1 MTVYRYTLET
11 DASGTVKTLKLVEDQ
26 AEKTGNAV
34 ENVGKKADRTKT
46 KTEQLGDRAGK
57 TATAMGMLGGVLG
70 RIDPALEETARGV
83 ADVADSL
90 DVATMA
96 GSKFLPAIGLLAA
109 AVAAGA
115 GVYLVLKKNLD
126 EATAAMERQAERATA
141 MVELHRRVK
150 EAALLAAL
158 AEGEI
163 TQAQFNSINASQT
176 AADLFSTQRQAQRES
191 LDAAQAALELEQERL
206 DTITAQN
213 ERRRRQSRTE
223 EVYQRVNRDFIA
235 QQERIQ
241 QNVNSLT
248 QARNAAARQLG
259 QINVAEANYAENL
272 RTVADAQHQTTE
284 ATSATTE
291 AVKTGTEAIKQ
302 MTDQVLSLG
311 EAFAVLGIGTPGG
324 VGIGIDIGDPLS
336 AQLGPMRDR
345 LEMLQRQIEIRQRLQ
360 AMNQGGGAGGTDV
373 AGTIASALQVAGGNL
388 SGVSGLLPAG
398 MSGLAGALGPIG
410 AIAGGLS
417 AIGTMGAEGVEEK
430 LEGITD
436 SIAAGI
442 RALPTIL
449 IDVIPE
455 FVAALITDLPIAIAN
470 ALAEILQRIIEGVR
484 STGDPVTAETIL
496 DRPFGLFQLGLAVGG
511 DEKGVSTADQIA
523 AQQSRSAAAST
534 RGRIVRADGARR
546 LAMSRAPTSSMLG
559 QGATV
564 IQQAL
569 GFDSGTQDR
578 FQRRFSQLIDADTGL
593 RGRA

>member
-1 MTVYRYTLET
+1 MTVYRYTIET
-11 DASGTVKTLKLVEDQ
+11 DASGAVKSLKVAEDQ
-26 AEKTGNAV
+26 AEKTTQAMNR
-34 ENVGKKADRTKT
+34 VGKSADNTKT

-96 GSKFLPAIGLLAA
+96 GSKFLPAIGLVAA

-176 AADLFSTQRQAQRES
+176 AADLFSTQRQQQRES
-191 LDAAQAALELEQERL
+191 LNEAQAALELEQQRL

-259 QINVAEANYAENL
+259 QINVAEANYADNL
-272 RTVADAQHQTTE
+272 RTVADAQNETTE
-284 ATSATTE
+284 ATNETTT
-291 AVKTGTEAIKQ
+291 AVKTGTEAIK
-302 MTDQVLSLG
+302 TLTVDVSTLKDTFDALIDSID
-311 EAFAVLGIGTPGG
+311 A
-324 VGIGIDIGDPLS
+324 VGIGITSLD
-336 AQLGPMRDR
+336 AQNAIDVANAA
-345 LEMLQRQIEIRQRLQ
+345 IQ
-360 AMNQGGGAGGTDV
+360 AEQFIQSMQGGAPSGGNIT
-373 AGTIASALQVAGGNL
+373 GTITSALQVAGGNL

-417 AIGTMGAEGVEEK
+417 AIGNMGAEGVEEK
-430 LEGITD
+430 LTGITD

-455 FVAALITDLPIAIAN
+455 FVVALVTELPAAIAD
-470 ALAEILQRIIEGVR
+470 ALAELFRRLVNLIPGVNIKEPGAPPTQV
-484 STGDPVTAETIL
+484 SEVVTAAMAEQEERQQQAI
-496 DRPFGLFQLGLAVGG
+496 GLVG
-511 DEKGVSTADQIA
+511 VTTATSA
-523 AQQSRSAAAST
+523 SRSAAAST
-534 RGRIVRADGARR
+534 RGRVVRADGARR

>member
-1 MTVYRYTLET
+1 MTVYRQTIEA
-11 DASGTVKTLKLVEDQ
+11 D
-26 AEKTGNAV
+26 TGNSVPNIARMGNAAEDTGQKV
-34 ENVGKKADRTKT
+34 ARLDKQ
-46 KTEQLGDRAGK
+46 TEKLGDRAGK
-57 TATAMGMLGGVLG
+57 TATAAGMLGGALG
-70 RIDPALEETARGV
+70 RINPQLEDGARLV
-83 ADVADSL
+83 ADLADSL
-90 DVATMA
+90 DVATMV
-96 GSKFLPAIGLLAA
+96 GGKFIPHLAIIGT
-109 AVAAGA
+109 AVAAAAGA
-115 GVYLVLKKNLD
+115 YMQYKKALD
-126 EATAAMERQAERATA
+126 DATDAMEKQAERASA

-163 TQAQFNSINASQT
+163 TQAQFDSINASQT
-176 AADLFSTQRQAQRES
+176 AADLFSQQRVAQRQE
-191 LDAAQAALELEQERL
+191 LDAAQAALEIEQERL
-206 DTITAQN
+206 DTITATV
-213 ERRRRQSRTE
+213 ERRRRQTDSER
-223 EVYQRVNRDFIA
+223 VHQQVNRDFIQ

-241 QNVNSLT
+241 QNVNRLT
-248 QARNAAARQLG
+248 QARNNAAQQLG
-259 QINVAEANYAENL
+259 QINVAQANYAENL
-272 RTVADAQHQTTE
+272 RTVADVQNQTTD
-284 ATSATTE
+284 ATNATTD

-360 AMNQGGGAGGTDV
+360 AMNQGGGGADV

-455 FVAALITDLPIAIAN
+455 FVVALVTELPAAIAD
-470 ALAEILQRIIEGVR
+470 AIAELFRRLLNLIPGVNIKEPGAPP
-484 STGDPVTAETIL
+484 TQVNEVVTAAMAE
-496 DRPFGLFQLGLAVGG
+496 QEELAAQAIGFVGVGG
-511 DEKGVSTADQIA
+511 QGVNTA
-523 AQQSRSAAAST
+523 AQRSRSAAAST